1 MNTDCA
7 PGSELVYH
15 TPRNQ
20 QRSCTY
26 ILIKFPSGSPSQG
39 LYVESPQ
46 TTSIP
51 VPDSDSPVSQHHH
64 LEKTFL
70 AKILAKVRKKNKGG
84 IFRLCPSYLDFEIFP
99 SSHLPYTQTYSPLP
113 ALEHPNPHP
122 TRVTGC
128 EVRYTCGCRVNMYL
142 FRQAAGPSR
151 LWLHPLGFLP
161 HPSPPAAHGARLQTS
176 GPEALRAN
184 C

>member
-39 LYVESPQ
+39 LYAESPQ

-99 SSHLPYTQTYSPLP
+99 SSEATGLQSTNPQAITSLTHRHTLP
-113 ALEHPNPHP
+113 
-122 TRVTGC
+122 
-128 EVRYTCGCRVNMYL
+128 
-142 FRQAAGPSR
+142 
-151 LWLHPLGFLP
+151 FLP
-161 HPSPPAAHGARLQTS
+161 WNTPIPTPPG
-176 GPEALRAN
+176 
-184 C
+184 